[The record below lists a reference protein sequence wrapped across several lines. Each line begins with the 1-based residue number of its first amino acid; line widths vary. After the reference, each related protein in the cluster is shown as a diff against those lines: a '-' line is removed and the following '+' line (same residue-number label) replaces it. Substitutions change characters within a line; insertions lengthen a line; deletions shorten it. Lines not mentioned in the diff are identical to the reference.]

1 MPAQV
6 VADALKVVEVAVRAS
21 DLRPRT
27 RLAAARL
34 REKLGGRRPVVLAL
48 GKASASMTLGAL
60 DSIGGPEGGVVVVPQ
75 GAGATV
81 PRGLGLEVVESSH
94 PQPTE
99 LSLRAGE
106 ALLEWAAA
114 AGRSRTPVVALV
126 SGGGSAMAE
135 VPLDGLSIEDVARLN
150 EVLLKCG
157 ANISQINVVRRHVS
171 KVKGGRLAL
180 AAMPSDVYGL
190 YASDVPGDR
199 LEDIASGPTA
209 PDPTTY
215 LDALRVIAIFGVSGE
230 IPRRVL
236 EVLEA
241 GARGELPET
250 LKPTDEAARKVSNE
264 LVATN
269 YDVLAEVKAELERMG
284 YKTLTLTSMAQGE
297 SKDVGRLLASIT
309 AESIRRGVPAPPPLA
324 VLLGGETTVTVRG
337 GGRGGRNQE
346 LALSWA
352 LGAYELGVESERA
365 ALVAVATDGID
376 GPTDAAGA
384 IVTPGSIDKMLSKG
398 LDPWRLLANNDS
410 YRALSAADALIKTG
424 PTGSNLNNVIA
435 VLIR

>member
-6 VADALKVVEVAVRAS
+6 VGDALRVAEVAIRAS

-34 REKLGGRRPVVLAL
+34 RERLGGRRPIVLAL
-48 GKASASMTLGAL
+48 GKASASMALGLL
-60 DSIGGPEGGVVVVPQ
+60 DAIENPEGGVVVVPQ
-75 GAGATV
+75 GLGAAV

-99 LSLRAGE
+99 LSLKAGE

-114 AGRSRTPVVALV
+114 ASKSRAPVVALV
-126 SGGGSAMAE
+126 SGGGSALAE

-150 EVLLKCG
+150 EVLLRCG

-171 KVKGGRLAL
+171 RIKGGRLAL

-215 LDALRVIAIFGVSGE
+215 LDAIKVLTVFGISGE
-230 IPRRVL
+230 VPRRVM

-250 LKPTDEAARKVSNE
+250 LKPTDEAARRISNE

-269 YDVLAEVKAELERMG
+269 YDVLAEVRAELERMG
-284 YKTLTLTSMAQGE
+284 YKTIVLTSMAQGE
-297 SKDVGRLLASIT
+297 SKDVGRLLASIA
-309 AESIRRGVPAPPPLA
+309 AESIRRGIPISPPLA
-324 VLLGGETTVTVRG
+324 ILLGGETTVTVRG
-337 GGRGGRNQE
+337 RGRGGRNQE

-352 LGAYELGVESERA
+352 LGAYELGVEGERA

-384 IVTPGSIDKMLSKG
+384 VVTPSSIEKMLMEG
-398 LDPWRLLANNDS
+398 LDPWRLLADNDS
-410 YRALSAADALIKTG
+410 YEALSAAGALIRTG